1 MKNAILIGNLSYNIN
16 LFLNTYPLENSTISI
31 VKKTKTLGNTLN
43 TSVILSKYGINTY
56 YFSNVGDDLEGKE
69 IINYLLK

>member
-1 MKNAILIGNLSYNIN
+1 MKNDILIGNLSYNIN

-56 YFSNVGDDLEGKE
+56 YFSNSFIAAKIKE
-69 IINYLLK
+69 LTEE